1 MTTPQFGDE
10 LAPAHPSEETLALL
24 RLRRSTAADL
34 LTEPGPEPA
43 VLKSILEIA
52 ARAPDHRRVAPY
64 RFIVFQGEA
73 RGKAGEILADAFA
86 AQEPEA
92 DTARLEKER
101 ARFERAP
108 VVIGVVSCVDREH
121 RTPEWEQ
128 VMTVGAVCQ
137 NMLIAAS
144 AHGFAAQWLTEWYAY
159 DQSVCS
165 AFGLTQEER
174 IAGYIYIGTARE
186 NPKERQ
192 RVELAQI
199 VSEYK

>member
-1 MTTPQFGDE
+1 M
-10 LAPAHPSEETLALL
+10 
-24 RLRRSTAADL
+24 
-34 LTEPGPEPA
+34 
-43 VLKSILEIA
+43 KSILEIA

-128 VMTVGAVCQ
+128 VMTV
-137 NMLIAAS
+137 
-144 AHGFAAQWLTEWYAY
+144 
-159 DQSVCS
+159 
-165 AFGLTQEER
+165 
-174 IAGYIYIGTARE
+174 
-186 NPKERQ
+186 
-192 RVELAQI
+192 
-199 VSEYK
+199 